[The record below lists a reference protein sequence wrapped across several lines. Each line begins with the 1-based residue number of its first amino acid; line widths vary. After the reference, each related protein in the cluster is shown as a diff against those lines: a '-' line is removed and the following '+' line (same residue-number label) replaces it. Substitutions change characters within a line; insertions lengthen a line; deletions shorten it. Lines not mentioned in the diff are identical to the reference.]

1 MSVEEVKRKVRILPG
16 MLSYEGDEIKIKKS
30 GEEQKIGIYL
40 DNKKL
45 IESQKKRKEVR
56 KKEDKDREIDENQPI
71 I

>member
-1 MSVEEVKRKVRILPG
+1 MSVEEVRRKVRILPG